1 MSEPNTDTD
10 DEPLDEPIHIG
21 DKFSASDGPA
31 GFFVEIL
38 DMYIDEDGD
47 VQVRVDDHG
56 EKRTVTVDD
65 VVGRVKKTGDYGP
78 GLVRVHEEQQ

>member
-10 DEPLDEPIHIG
+10 DEPLDEPIDIG
-21 DKFSASDGPA
+21 DKFTTLPAPDDGV
-31 GFFVEIL
+31 VEIL
-38 DMYIDEDGD
+38 DMFIDEDGD

-65 VVGRVKKTGDYGP
+65 VVGRVRKTGPG
-78 GLVRVHEEQQ
+78 GLVRAGE

>member
-10 DEPLDEPIHIG
+10 DEPLDEPIDIG
-21 DKFSASDGPA
+21 DKFSASDGPV
-31 GFFVEIL
+31 GGVVEIL

-65 VVGRVKKTGDYGP
+65 VVRRVKSRP
-78 GLVRVHEEQQ
+78 GLVRIYE